1 MTVVSGGE
9 VGGLVALLRDRDVAR
24 TFSAEEWNQVLAA
37 AEAARLLS
45 RVAIDLER
53 LGLTSGLPSWVRDRL
68 ASARIRG
75 EAFARDVRWEV
86 ACVRRALGGAGITPV
101 FLKGA
106 AYAAAALPCGVGR
119 VQADIDILVPESSLP
134 ATEGALKSAGW
145 TFVSLDA
152 YDERYYREWMHELPP
167 MIHAQRGTV
176 LDVHHRILPRTGR
189 RHPPTDR
196 LLSHSVETGGVSVLS
211 RPHMVLHA
219 AAHLFQDGELD
230 DPLRELLDIADLCA
244 VGADSGSFWTDLTL
258 EAVALELG
266 RPLLYALR
274 YTNRFLHAPVP
285 ANVTASLARWS
296 PAPPVLAAMDRMVAA
311 VVARRNPAASQALYI
326 RANWMKM
333 PPLLLTK
340 HLAAKV
346 ARAIRLSSRRKH

>member
-1 MTVVSGGE
+1 MTVISAAEVS
-9 VGGLVALLRDRDVAR
+9 GLVALLRDREAAR
-24 TFSAEEWNQVLAA
+24 TFSEEEWNQVLAA
-37 AEAARLLS
+37 AEAARVLP

-86 ACVRRALGGAGITPV
+86 TCIRRALGGSAITPV

-119 VQADIDILVPESSLP
+119 VQADVDILVPESSLP
-134 ATEGALKSAGW
+134 ATEGALRSAGW

-167 MIHAQRGTV
+167 MVHAQRGTV

-189 RHPPTDR
+189 LHPPTDR
-196 LLSHSVETGGVSVLS
+196 LLSHSIETAGIRVLA

-230 DPLRELLDIADLCA
+230 DPIRELLDITDLCA
-244 VGADSGSFWTDLTL
+244 VTPDPSSFWADLIV
-258 EAVALELG
+258 EAEALDLG
-266 RPLLYALR
+266 RPLFYALR
-274 YTNRFLHAPVP
+274 YAGQHLGLRPP
-285 ANVTASLARWS
+285 ATVSGTMTRWR
-296 PAPPVLAAMDRMVAA
+296 PPPPVLSTMDRMVAA
-311 VVARRNPAASQALYI
+311 VVERRSRVAAQALFV
-326 RANWMKM
+326 RANWLKM
-333 PPLLLTK
+333 PAPLLAR
-340 HLAAKV
+340 HLATKIQ
-346 ARAIRLSSRRKH
+346 RAVR